1 MLSQIVIEAEGLG
14 NSQTLWRLSV
24 DTHLIA
30 ENLTITQAKHLIGEI
45 LDRIAVFETLED
57 AEED

>member
-57 AEED
+57 GEED